1 MSLIF
6 ISYRREDSA
15 GYAGRLHEALERRFG
30 RGQVFRDAETLEPG
44 QDFVEA
50 INARLRRCR
59 VCLVLIGQEWLN
71 ARDAAGR
78 RRLDHEHDY
87 VRLEIAAALA
97 RPDVVVIPVLVEDEK
112 MPADTDLPDAIRPLS
127 RRHAVS
133 LRDES
138 WDFDVDR
145 LEKGLRKAIGS
156 GDALRDAGPAASPA
170 STGIRQPT
178 TRTLR
183 WATIGALLLAA
194 LFAVRGLWRG
204 DDGSGGTT
212 PTTATAQVAS
222 SGSDRPASAPAYAIA
237 MPRVAEAAHER
248 LIYTLLS
255 GDVSRAGDSNRV
267 RFRIRL
273 SNERNYPANFWDN
286 SFRLAVPGQVLAPT
300 SGLNEVLDS
309 HASRQGVVSFDVPAG
324 AGDAVLRVVSGD
336 DAAELPL
343 ALKPTDEPSRVDQMD
358 TSDALSRALVA
369 KFATDPRPLVS
380 ETDAS
385 YALVSAT
392 ARRFANVL
400 RVSVTVRVTNRGRYP
415 LHFSSTALRLVANGE
430 SIAPFEGPNEAV
442 AAGAMATA
450 DFVFDVPPAVERVA
464 LRTTGAS
471 VTETALDVP
480 TTVR

>member
-30 RGQVFRDAETLEPG
+30 EGQIFRDAETLEPG

-50 INARLRRCR
+50 INARLRHCR
-59 VCLVLIGQEWLN
+59 ACLVLIGREWLD

-97 RPDVVVIPVLVEDEK
+97 RPGVVVIPVLVEDAR
-112 MPADTDLPDAIRPLS
+112 MPAETDLPAAIRPLA

-138 WDFDVDR
+138 WDVDVDR
-145 LEKGLRKAIGS
+145 LERSLRKSIDTGGAGRGAGPVARPVSMGLPQPTSRHLGWAAIG
-156 GDALRDAGPAASPA
+156 AV
-170 STGIRQPT
+170 
-178 TRTLR
+178 
-183 WATIGALLLAA
+183 LLAT
-194 LFAVRGLWRG
+194 LFVARGFWQ
-204 DDGSGGTT
+204 DDDDSFEATL
-212 PTTATAQVAS
+212 PTTAQVPS
-222 SGSDRPASAPAYAIA
+222 TGSVQPAGAPAYAIA
-237 MPRVAEAAHER
+237 MPRVAEVALED

-255 GDVSRAGDSNRV
+255 GDVSPAGDTNRV
-267 RFRIRL
+267 RLRVRL
-273 SNERNYPANFWDN
+273 SNDRNYPANFWDN

-324 AGDAVLRVVSGD
+324 AEEAVLRVVSGD
-336 DAAELPL
+336 DVGELPL
-343 ALKPTDEPSRVDQMD
+343 ALKATGEASRVDQMD
-358 TSDALSRALVA
+358 TSDASSRALVA
-369 KFATDPRPLVS
+369 TLPADPRPLVS
-380 ETDAS
+380 ERDAT
-385 YALVSAT
+385 YALVSAS
-392 ARRFANVL
+392 ARRFANAL
-400 RVSVTVRVTNRGRYP
+400 RVSVTVRVTNLRKYP
-415 LHFSSTALRLVANGE
+415 LHFSSNVLRLSANGE

-450 DFVFDVPPAVERVA
+450 DFVFDVALPVERIA
-464 LRTTGAS
+464 LRTTGQPVAE
-471 VTETALDVP
+471 VALEVP
-480 TTVR
+480 NTVR

>member
-15 GYAGRLHEALERRFG
+15 GYAGRLHEALERRLG
-30 RGQVFRDAETLEPG
+30 EGQVFRDAETLEPG

-50 INARLRRCR
+50 INVRLRHCR
-59 VCLVLIGQEWLN
+59 ACLVLIGREWLD
-71 ARDAAGR
+71 ARDTAGR

-112 MPADTDLPDAIRPLS
+112 MPAETDLPDSIRPLS

-145 LEKGLRKAIGS
+145 LEKSLRKSIGS
-156 GDALRDAGPAASPA
+156 GDALSDAGRAAAPVSTGVRQPAA
-170 STGIRQPT
+170 
-178 TRTLR
+178 RTLR
-183 WATIGALLLAA
+183 WAAIGAVLLAA
-194 LFAVRGLWRG
+194 LFAVRELWR
-204 DDGSGGTT
+204 DDEGSGETT
-212 PTTATAQVAS
+212 PTTTTAQVPAA
-222 SGSDRPASAPAYAIA
+222 GSDQPAGAPAYAIA
-237 MPRVAEAAHER
+237 IPPVAEAAHGN
-248 LIYTLLS
+248 LIYTVLS
-255 GDVSRAGDSNRV
+255 GDVSRAGDTNRV
-267 RFRIRL
+267 RLRVRL

-324 AGDAVLRVVSGD
+324 AEDAVLRVVSGA

-343 ALKPTDEPSRVDQMD
+343 ALKPTGEPSRVDRMD

-369 KFATDPRPLVS
+369 TFATDPTPLVS
-380 ETDAS
+380 EKDAS

-392 ARRFANVL
+392 ARRFANTL
-400 RVSVTVRVTNRGRYP
+400 RVSVTVRVTNLRRYP
-415 LHFSSTALRLVANGE
+415 LHFSSNALRLLANGE
-430 SIAPFEGPNEAV
+430 NIAPFEGPNEAV

-450 DFVFDVPPAVERVA
+450 DFVFDVPPPVERVA
-464 LRTTGAS
+464 LHTTGES
-471 VTETALDVP
+471 VTEIALDVP
-480 TTVR
+480 STVR